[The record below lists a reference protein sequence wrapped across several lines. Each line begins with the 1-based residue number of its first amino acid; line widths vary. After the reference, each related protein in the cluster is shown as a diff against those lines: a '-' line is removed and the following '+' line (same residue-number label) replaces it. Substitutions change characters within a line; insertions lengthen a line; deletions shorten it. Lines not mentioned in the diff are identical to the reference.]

1 MLKSFASTIWRA
13 YLCFRK
19 QEINCL
25 TKKKETQTMKRIIVT
40 LMAILTICMAQAK
53 VVNTTIQLKNVQS
66 KQKVE
71 RVAKQLKG
79 VTSAVYSS
87 KNKTLYISYDN
98 KKTSASKIKTSF
110 KNAGYKITTSQRSN
124 GNNQSRNNHQNHQNT
139 NQNSTKPT
147 SHGNS
152 STSGS
157 HQSSSGQHH
166 NNNRK

>member
-1 MLKSFASTIWRA
+1 
-13 YLCFRK
+13 
-19 QEINCL
+19 
-25 TKKKETQTMKRIIVT
+25 MKRIIVT

-53 VVNTTIQLKNVQS
+53 VVNTTIQLKNMQS

-98 KKTSASKIKTSF
+98 KKTSASKIKTSL
-110 KNAGYKITTSQRSN
+110 KNAGYKITSSQRSN